1 MSILNDVDLDTLT
14 KTIDEDYL
22 NSNGWHKFT
31 MAMGWWKYFQKNQHQ
46 SHCCRNEKISV
57 LYSFTNKT
65 LINLSN
71 GEKFQ
76 TDDISIIEH
85 CIDIWKDG
93 KNIY

>member
-22 NSNGWHKFT
+22 NSNGWYKFT
-31 MAMGWWKYFQKNQHQ
+31 MEWWKYFQKNQQ
-46 SHCCRNEKISV
+46 PPKCCRSEKISV

-76 TDDISIIEH
+76 TDDIATIEH

>member
-22 NSNGWHKFT
+22 DSNGWHKF
-31 MAMGWWKYFQKNQHQ
+31 MSDWWKYFQKNQHQ
-46 SHCCRNEKISV
+46 SQYCCRSEKISV

-71 GEKFQ
+71 GEIFQ
-76 TDDISIIEH
+76 TDDITTIEH

-93 KNIY
+93 KYIY